1 MYMYHC
7 IYVHVHVYI
16 NYMYMYNCVYVHVY
30 DYILTTCTC
39 IIVYMYMYNCIAEV
53 RVLLLAMCQSDYFLQ
68 LFY

>member
-16 NYMYMYNCVYVHVY
+16 N
-30 DYILTTCTC
+30 
-39 IIVYMYMYNCIAEV
+39 YMYMYNCIAEV